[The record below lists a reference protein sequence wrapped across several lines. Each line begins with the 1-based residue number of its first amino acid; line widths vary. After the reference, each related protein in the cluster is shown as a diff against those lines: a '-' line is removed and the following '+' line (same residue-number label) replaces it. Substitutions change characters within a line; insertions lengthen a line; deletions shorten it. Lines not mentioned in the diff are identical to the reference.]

1 MRILFLVLCLS
12 ACAKKKV
19 EDPIKVRPEITLD
32 EEEIEELPER

>member
-1 MRILFLVLCLS
+1 MRILFLVLCLT

-19 EDPIKVRPEITLD
+19 EDPIKIRPEILS